1 MTDLLAIDDL
11 DAYAIETT
19 DPLDELAQDLYHRLI
34 EPPGSNLDDPDRGLG
49 LEDALSG
56 PFDVP
61 SLKARIEAEMRKD
74 LRVDAAVATLTS
86 PEAGV
91 VLVDLAIEADAEQL
105 GITVRSDASGIRR
118 LA

>member
-11 DAYAIETT
+11 DAYATETS

-74 LRVDAAVATLTS
+74 LRVDAAVATLTT

>member
-11 DAYAIETT
+11 DAYATETT

-34 EPPGSNLDDPDRGLG
+34 EPPESNLDDPDRGFG

-56 PFDVP
+56 PFDAP

-74 LRVDAAVATLTS
+74 SRVDAAVATLTL
-86 PEAGV
+86 PAVGV
-91 VLVDLAIEADAEQL
+91 VLVDIAIEANEEQF
-105 GITVRSDASGIRR
+105 GISVRSDASGIRR
-118 LA
+118 TA